1 MAAMTPDSVAF
12 LRGINVGGHH
22 RVAMADLRNLFAE
35 LGYPGA
41 ATLVQSGN
49 VLFESGTTDFALIG
63 AELER
68 GFEAR
73 FGFAAPFVL
82 RRAGEMS
89 EVVSRNPFHEGVQNP
104 AWLHVVFLA
113 NAPAP
118 EIVAGLDP
126 AQSPPDEFVVD
137 GRHVYVHYPNG
148 SGRSRLKLDLGT
160 VATARNWNT
169 VTKVLALMRPT
180 VWGRRNAR
188 GASTTGGGS
197 AG

>member
-1 MAAMTPDSVAF
+1 MTPDSVAF

-22 RVAMADLRNLFAE
+22 LVPMADLRELFAE

-49 VLFESGTTDFALIG
+49 VLFRTDGADLAPIA

-73 FGFAAPFVL
+73 FGFASPFVL
-82 RRAGEMS
+82 RGAAEMG
-89 EVVSRNPFHEGVQNP
+89 EVVSRNPFP
-104 AWLHVVFLA
+104 AITQTPARLHVVFLA
-113 NAPAP
+113 DAPAS

-126 AQSPPDEFVVD
+126 GQSPPDEFVVD

-148 SGRSRLKLDLGT
+148 SGRSRLKLNLGT

-169 VTKVLALMRPT
+169 VSKVLELMRPT
-180 VWGRRNAR
+180 
-188 GASTTGGGS
+188 S
-197 AG
+197 